1 MALTV
6 EDKLELLA
14 LPGRYGNAIDD
25 RDWATLRVI
34 FTEDAIFDSKIALD
48 VVMNGVEEII
58 DFMDKTDYHPLGH
71 LMTNIDITETD
82 EGVAMR
88 FRAIF
93 PLRNAD
99 GSLMPSV
106 VRHGCYYDK
115 MVRTPGGW
123 RVKHRLFTRLPKDK
137 KPTAKDL
144 EVEARFHKSA

>member
-1 MALTV
+1 MALSI
-6 EDKLELLA
+6 EDRLELMA

-25 RDWATLRVI
+25 RDWASLRLM
-34 FTEDAIFDSKIALD
+34 FTEDAVFDSKIALGF
-48 VVMNGVEEII
+48 VLNGIDEIVK
-58 DFMDKTDYHPLGH
+58 FMDETDYHPLGH

-99 GSLMPSV
+99 GSYMPSV

-115 MVRTPGGW
+115 MVKTPGGW

-137 KPTAKDL
+137 KPIAKDL
-144 EVEARFHKSA
+144 EVEARYSKGA